1 MCNFSLSS
9 YAAIFLQF
17 LSGNI
22 LNEYKWDKQ
31 NIVGLF
37 YKLTDAHLS
46 PAVQSAMKVTL
57 AAQMTDHTVETSL
70 NATLGG
76 RRIVKTTQLIR
87 KKVFIPIC
95 INYMFQPT
103 VAIIRFIT
111 DLRGSHIS
119 GWGY

>member
-70 NATLGG
+70 NATTVLG
-76 RRIVKTTQLIR
+76 KE
-87 KKVFIPIC
+87 PC
-95 INYMFQPT
+95 S
-103 VAIIRFIT
+103 AIIV
-111 DLRGSHIS
+111 LYQEVKWHIQI
-119 GWGY
+119 